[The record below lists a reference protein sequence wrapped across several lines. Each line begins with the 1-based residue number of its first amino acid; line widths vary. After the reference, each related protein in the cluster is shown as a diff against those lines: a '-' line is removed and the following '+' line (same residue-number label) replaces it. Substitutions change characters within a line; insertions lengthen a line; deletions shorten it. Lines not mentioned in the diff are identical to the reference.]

1 MQFPVKERAQKLR
14 QEIAEIT
21 NANQSYVNSNRTN
34 VVAAA
39 ERERRLQR
47 LLEILDELRAF
58 RPREMHSS
66 RSGWFRHMDGEVVS
80 PTEEGRA
87 PRICGR

>member
-39 ERERRLQR
+39 EQERRLQR
-47 LLEILDELRAF
+47 LLEILDELRTLTD
-58 RPREMHSS
+58 
-66 RSGWFRHMDGEVVS
+66 WKK
-80 PTEEGRA
+80 T
-87 PRICGR
+87 

>member
-1 MQFPVKERAQKLR
+1 MQPPVRERVQKLR

-34 VVAAA
+34 VVASA

-47 LLEILDELRAF
+47 LLEILDELRALTD
-58 RPREMHSS
+58 
-66 RSGWFRHMDGEVVS
+66 WKK
-80 PTEEGRA
+80 T
-87 PRICGR
+87 

>member
-21 NANQSYVNSNRTN
+21 NANQSYLSSNRTN

-39 ERERRLQR
+39 EQERRLQR
-47 LLEILDELRAF
+47 LLEILDELRTLTD
-58 RPREMHSS
+58 
-66 RSGWFRHMDGEVVS
+66 WKK
-80 PTEEGRA
+80 T
-87 PRICGR
+87 